1 MIKINTFWR
10 SIRMSWLRRLSSS
23 KSTWASLHLT
33 ETKPFTYNPVNSNLE
48 NLTKARNLTR
58 NKVWRDI
65 YDSLITCRKN
75 VLFRHP
81 SEYLSIPINGE
92 PLITANKTSIN
103 QLWCEQMMIKDI
115 LSYQGDLKEIK
126 DYNMVQRPAFFELS
140 AIHNAIGEYIEEYKY
155 RYMDNYMEC
164 IKGIKPCIGIFNIY
178 GV

>member
-23 KSTWASLHLT
+23 KSTWAILHLT
-33 ETKPFTYNPVNSNLE
+33 ETKPFTYNPVSSNLE

-58 NKVWRDI
+58 NTVWKDI

-92 PLITANKTSIN
+92 PLITENKTSIN
-103 QLWCEQMMIKDI
+103 QLWCKRMMIKDI
-115 LSYQGDLKEIK
+115 LSYQGDLKKLKITTRCK
-126 DYNMVQRPAFFELS
+126 YLLS
-140 AIHNAIGEYIEEYKY
+140 LNSQLFI
-155 RYMDNYMEC
+155 M
-164 IKGIKPCIGIFNIY
+164 P
-178 GV
+178 